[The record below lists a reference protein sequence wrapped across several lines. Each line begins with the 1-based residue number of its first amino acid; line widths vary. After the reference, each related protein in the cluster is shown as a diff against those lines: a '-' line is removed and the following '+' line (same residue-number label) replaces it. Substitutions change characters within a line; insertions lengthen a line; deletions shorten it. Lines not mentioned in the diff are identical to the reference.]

1 MAKVATIK
9 KGSNKKLPQ
18 QKQAGQKKK
27 KVQIK
32 YQIDCSRPVEDGIMQ
47 ADDFETYL
55 KSRIKVN
62 GRTSNTGVPRH
73 LKFERQKYKLIVTS
87 EIPLAKRYLK
97 YLTKKYLKKNNLRDW
112 LRVVSSS
119 KDTYELRYYQIN
131 NEDEDEEE
139 DAE

>member
-1 MAKVATIK
+1 MAPKTSNK
-9 KGSNKKLPQ
+9 KGAKLPQ
-18 QKQAGQKKK
+18 QKQQGQKKK
-27 KVQIK
+27 KVSLK

-62 GRTSNTGVPRH
+62 GRTSSTGQPRH
-73 LKFERQKYKLIVTS
+73 LKFERQKYKLIVQS
-87 EIPLAKRYLK
+87 EIPIAKRYLK

>member
-1 MAKVATIK
+1 MAKVA
-9 KGSNKKLPQ
+9 NKKSGKMPV
-18 QKQAGQKKK
+18 QKGQAGQKKK
-27 KVQIK
+27 KVNLR

-62 GRTSNTGVPRH
+62 GRTSATGQPRH
-73 LKFERQKYKLIVTS
+73 LKFERQKYKLIVQS
-87 EIPLAKRYLK
+87 EIPIAKRYLK

-139 DAE
+139 END

>member
-1 MAKVATIK
+1 MAKASTK
-9 KGSNKKLPQ
+9 KDSKKLPQ
-18 QKQAGQKKK
+18 QKQASQRKK
-27 KVQIK
+27 KVNLK

-62 GRTSNTGVPRH
+62 GRTSSTGQPRH
-73 LKFERQKYKLIVTS
+73 LKFERQKYKLIVQS
-87 EIPLAKRYLK
+87 EIPIAKRYLK

-139 DAE
+139 GAE

>member
-1 MAKVATIK
+1 MVAKVSNK
-9 KGSNKKLPQ
+9 KGSKLPV
-18 QKQAGQKKK
+18 QKQVGQKKK
-27 KVQIK
+27 KVSLK

-47 ADDFETYL
+47 MDDFETYL

-62 GRTSNTGVPRH
+62 GRTSSTGQPRH
-73 LKFERQKYKLIVTS
+73 LKFERQKYKLLVQS
-87 EIPLAKRYLK
+87 EIPIAKRYLK

-119 KDTYELRYYQIN
+119 KDTYELRYFQIN

>member
-1 MAKVATIK
+1 MVAQAA
-9 KGSNKKLPQ
+9 NKTKSKLPI

-27 KVQIK
+27 KVNLK
-32 YQIDCSRPVEDGIMQ
+32 YVIDCSRPVEDGIMQ

-62 GRTSNTGVPRH
+62 GRTSATGQPRH
-73 LKFERQKYKLIVTS
+73 FKFERQKYKLIVMS
-87 EIPLAKRYLK
+87 EIPFAKRYLK

-112 LRVVSSS
+112 LRVVSAS

>member
-1 MAKVATIK
+1 MAKVA
-9 KGSNKKLPQ
+9 NKKSSKLPV
-18 QKQAGQKKK
+18 QKQVGQKKK
-27 KVQIK
+27 KVSLK

-62 GRTSNTGVPRH
+62 GRTSSTGQPRH
-73 LKFERQKYKLIVTS
+73 LKFELQRYKLIVHS
-87 EIPLAKRYLK
+87 EIPIAKRYLK
-97 YLTKKYLKKNNLRDW
+97 YLTKKYLKKSNLRDW